1 MRINFYFQTCNFN
14 RNEYHYQIFCMKLHE
29 ITHCFYLD
37 CALKEDFK
45 ELPDGDMTTV
55 GERGMALSGGQKARV
70 NLARYI

>member
-1 MRINFYFQTCNFN
+1 
-14 RNEYHYQIFCMKLHE
+14 MKLHE

-70 NLARYI
+70 NLARYIWLVLVCLDHIHNMG